1 MISLCLRDN
10 VLSRADWFGGN
21 ERFLEGRSMRRSL
34 LIAGLAVMMVWLSG
48 CIVIDT
54 EKTQTCRTEVV
65 ESEDVTIREID
76 AIGKL
81 SLEDNRR
88 EGYVRIAQRH
98 GLSAGAQVHL
108 VEAVFQ
114 HLSLED
120 SKLNVLLALV
130 HNSSF
135 RSEAK
140 AALMDRLDQLS
151 LEDHKRE
158 ILDAMSK
165 K

>member
-1 MISLCLRDN
+1 
-10 VLSRADWFGGN
+10 
-21 ERFLEGRSMRRSL
+21 
-34 LIAGLAVMMVWLSG
+34 MMVWLSG

-76 AIGKL
+76 AVGKL
-81 SLEDNRR
+81 SLQDNR
-88 EGYVRIAQRH
+88 EDGYKRIAQRH
-98 GLSAGAQVHL
+98 GLSTGAQVHL

-114 HLSLED
+114 HLSLD
-120 SKLNVLLALV
+120 DFKVNVLLALV

-135 RSEAK
+135 RPEAK
-140 AALMDRLDQLS
+140 AALLDRLDQLS
-151 LEDHKRE
+151 LEDHRRE
-158 ILDAMSK
+158 VLAAMSK